1 MLDRNKEAQ
10 NRVLEELQNEL
21 KSLKSLMLSR
31 RPQSPAVDSPTEN
44 GLSSRLTAALN
55 GSGSAKPGIP
65 AWQQA
70 AASKPAA
77 ASSSSSSSSEAE
89 PAAAVPSSSPSSSA
103 AAATTTNNG
112 EAAEASQ
119 EKQ

>member
-77 ASSSSSSSSEAE
+77 ASSSSEAE

-119 EKQ
+119 EKK

>member
-77 ASSSSSSSSEAE
+77 ASSSSSEAE

-119 EKQ
+119 EKK

>member
-77 ASSSSSSSSEAE
+77 ASSSSSEAE

>member
-77 ASSSSSSSSEAE
+77 ASSSSEAE

>member
-21 KSLKSLMLSR
+21 KSLKSLILSR
-31 RPQSPAVDSPTEN
+31 RPQSPAVDGSSSPSEN
-44 GLSSRLTAALN
+44 GLTSRLTAALN
-55 GSGSAKPGIP
+55 GTGNAKPGIP

-70 AASKPAA
+70 AAATTKPTT
-77 ASSSSSSSSEAE
+77 SSEAE
-89 PAAAVPSSSPSSSA
+89 PAAASSPSSSA
-103 AAATTTNNG
+103 AAAAATNSNS